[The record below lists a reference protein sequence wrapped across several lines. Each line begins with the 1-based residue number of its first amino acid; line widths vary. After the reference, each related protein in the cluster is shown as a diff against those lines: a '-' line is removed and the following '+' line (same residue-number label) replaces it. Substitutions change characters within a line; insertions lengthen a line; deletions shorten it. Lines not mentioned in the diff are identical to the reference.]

1 MQDNNDERLDEN
13 EIENEFH
20 KVLDELTDNEFWE
33 YVRSWLDIGHIAD
46 IMKNWDI
53 ETKAQAIEEMK
64 KLIIRCEKC
73 GSPDCYESDLHPLYK
88 IRCNA
93 CGHYFAKK

>member
-1 MQDNNDERLDEN
+1 MQNNNDERLDEE

-20 KVLDELTDNEFWE
+20 KILDELTDDKFWE
-33 YVRSWLDIGHIAD
+33 YVRSWLSIEHIAD

-64 KLIIRCEKC
+64 ELQKNEK
-73 GSPDCYESDLHPLYK
+73 K
-88 IRCNA
+88 
-93 CGHYFAKK
+93 